1 MCEFSHSAANSGW
14 LTGASW
20 RQKKASFKCKQVNH
34 SAVEGISLSRVYGL
48 GIARSRVIVALIMLL
63 SPEPDGCL
71 ASLASSRVVVG
82 CSRVTG
88 ISSEV
93 RVGVVYLN
101 ERGFPA
107 GPTGE
112 SDTVVV
118 LQAELLVSD
127 QSGWE

>member
-1 MCEFSHSAANSGW
+1 MSLVCGFSHSKANSGW
-14 LTGASW
+14 LTGATQ
-20 RQKKASFKCKQVNH
+20 RQKKASFRSKQVNH

-93 RVGVVYLN
+93 HVWSSL
-101 ERGFPA
+101 
-107 GPTGE
+107 
-112 SDTVVV
+112 SK
-118 LQAELLVSD
+118 
-127 QSGWE
+127 

>member
-1 MCEFSHSAANSGW
+1 MSGP
-14 LTGASW
+14 
-20 RQKKASFKCKQVNH
+20 QKKASFKCEQVNH

-93 RVGVVYLN
+93 HVWSSL
-101 ERGFPA
+101 
-107 GPTGE
+107 
-112 SDTVVV
+112 SK
-118 LQAELLVSD
+118 
-127 QSGWE
+127 